1 MWVKFCSVM
10 FKVFFFFNPTQM
22 FTFVFK
28 RTNLGKCQ
36 SNKCLLFFRASY
48 EKSAKVAFAP
58 QSGIHGKGNNSSTS
72 NTLKVKYQTVTII
85 LLILFIGEI
94 SNYNMMRMAIA
105 MVSD

>member
-1 MWVKFCSVM
+1 
-10 FKVFFFFNPTQM
+10 M

-28 RTNLGKCQ
+28 RTNLGDCQ
-36 SNKCLLFFRASY
+36 SNKCLLFLFFRASY

-72 NTLKVKYQTVTII
+72 NTLKVNNETVTII
-85 LLILFIGEI
+85 LLKLFIGEI

>member
-1 MWVKFCSVM
+1 MS
-10 FKVFFFFNPTQM
+10 FFF
-22 FTFVFK
+22 
-28 RTNLGKCQ
+28 
-36 SNKCLLFFRASY
+36 FFRASY

-72 NTLKVKYQTVTII
+72 NTLKVKSLKCQTVTII